1 MGIFLLFFSSLHST
15 HCTYSRGGLIHFSCI
30 LLGLCWLWDVSLK
43 NWRKLDSSLCIIVG
57 AVCSLMLETTFTF
70 PCGKKKSIFSIWL
83 RVLMWL
89 TSYDSCSSWSVIN
102 HESKI
107 HPKPT
112 LLWDF
117 KQWWALDSPI
127 FLLCPPGL
135 IRSDERTA
143 PVLSELVKMF
153 HKVIVFSLTLFFSIY
168 LYHNFLLGQ
177 LMAPFA
183 NEQCVLFCF
192 VFWHTILV
200 KQSEELQHQTSCL
213 DYFFCWTHA
222 LLKTTEASIVELYKL
237 LLKIQS

>member
-43 NWRKLDSSLCIIVG
+43 NWRELDSSLCIIVG

-70 PCGKKKSIFSIWL
+70 SCGEKKSIFSICL

-89 TSYDSCSSWSVIN
+89 TSYDSCSSCSVIN
-102 HESKI
+102 HKSKI

-112 LLWDF
+112 LPWDF

-135 IRSDERTA
+135 IRADESKNSTCA
-143 PVLSELVKMF
+143 LCTPQNVPQGDLFFLWHS
-153 HKVIVFSLTLFFSIY
+153 FSLFTYTPISF
-168 LYHNFLLGQ
+168 
-177 LMAPFA
+177 
-183 NEQCVLFCF
+183 
-192 VFWHTILV
+192 
-200 KQSEELQHQTSCL
+200 
-213 DYFFCWTHA
+213 
-222 LLKTTEASIVELYKL
+222 
-237 LLKIQS
+237 

>member
-1 MGIFLLFFSSLHST
+1 
-15 HCTYSRGGLIHFSCI
+15 
-30 LLGLCWLWDVSLK
+30 
-43 NWRKLDSSLCIIVG
+43 
-57 AVCSLMLETTFTF
+57 
-70 PCGKKKSIFSIWL
+70 
-83 RVLMWL
+83 MWL

-192 VFWHTILV
+192 VLFCFLAYHPCKTKWGTTTSNILLRLLFLLNSRSA
-200 KQSEELQHQTSCL
+200 KNHRSIH
-213 DYFFCWTHA
+213 CW
-222 LLKTTEASIVELYKL
+222 VV
-237 LLKIQS
+237 